1 MPNLSIDDGDPD
13 SREKRLNKILS
24 SINMFLVEAGRG
36 DTAFENECMRKQ
48 REALKREL
56 RRSRV
61 LQDQEEGLKH

>member
-1 MPNLSIDDGDPD
+1 MPNLSIDDGYPD
-13 SREKRLNKILS
+13 SREKMLNKILS
-24 SINMFLVEAGRG
+24 SISMFLVEAGRG

-48 REALKREL
+48 REAKKREL